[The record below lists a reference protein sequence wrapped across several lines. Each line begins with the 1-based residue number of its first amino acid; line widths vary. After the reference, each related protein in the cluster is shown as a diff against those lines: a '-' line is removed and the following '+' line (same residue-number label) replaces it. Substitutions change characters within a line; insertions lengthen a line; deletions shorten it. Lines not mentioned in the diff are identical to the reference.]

1 MCMENVNAIANIEV
15 LDDNKRIISRTEN
28 NSFIKILPITK
39 EKITFFLSLSMSI
52 IEGQKKFI
60 TNNESLYVQIRITDG
75 EEDIS
80 NHITLTSFEVPLK
93 KDDESYFSTTLVD
106 FTVKNINTIK
116 YANADRFN
124 TDILSYLTVLIKTE
138 DDVKNDRGWTIQ
150 SVTPVKFLKQ

>member
-1 MCMENVNAIANIEV
+1 MCMENVNAIANIEA
-15 LDDNKRIISRTEN
+15 LDEKKSIISRTEN

-39 EKITFFLSLSMSI
+39 EKITFFLSLTMSI

-75 EEDIS
+75 EEDIA

-93 KDDESYFSTTLVD
+93 KDDESYFSSSLVD
-106 FTVKNINTIK
+106 FTVKNISTIK
-116 YANADRFN
+116 SANADRFN
-124 TDILSYLTVLIKTE
+124 VNILYYLTVLIKTE

-150 SVTPVKFLKQ
+150 SVTPIKFSRE